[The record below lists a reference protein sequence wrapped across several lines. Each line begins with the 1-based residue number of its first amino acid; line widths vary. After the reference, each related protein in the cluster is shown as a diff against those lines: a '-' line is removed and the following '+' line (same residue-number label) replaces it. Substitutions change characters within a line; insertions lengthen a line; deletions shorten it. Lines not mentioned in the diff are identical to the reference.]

1 MVALTPVTRRQ
12 PKMIA
17 VTLDTLCQP
26 KARLRASTL
35 ATAHQL
41 QLMVRRRMQ
50 GIRCQLKPSPRPAV
64 LANLRRQ
71 HTQVIKWHRLQSQT
85 RTRVIKWRRCQS
97 PTHTQDIRW
106 ARKKSRP
113 QLLAQSL
120 QMVQRVKRHTN
131 SISNKQ
137 KRRRNEAY
145 HFHTITEDFQSF
157 TGCIGSSRML
167 DAV

>member
-1 MVALTPVTRRQ
+1 MAALTPVTRRQ
-12 PKMIA
+12 PKMLA
-17 VTLDTLCQP
+17 VTLGTRRP
-26 KARLRASTL
+26 KAQIQAPLL
-35 ATAHQL
+35 ATEHQL
-41 QLMVRRRMQ
+41 NQLVRRRMQ
-50 GIRCQLKPSPRPAV
+50 GIRCQLKLSLGRPV
-64 LANLRRQ
+64 LANLRRR

-106 ARKKSRP
+106 ARKKNRP
-113 QLLAQSL
+113 QFLARSL

-145 HFHTITEDFQSF
+145 RFHTITEDFQSF
-157 TGCIGSSRML
+157 TGRIGSSRML